1 MVNEIYGVALNGA
14 FDRVSTYRVLR
25 ETPKTYIVDKVTG
38 GHIRKDSMCDR
49 WESYYTDKSEA
60 ESALS
65 SLLEHHSKMCRKPD
79 IGYIHRRLVRIRSGV
94 NTARYIDDLI
104 RYVEGFLSS

>member
-1 MVNEIYGVALNGA
+1 MVTEIYGVALNGA
-14 FDRVSTYRVLR
+14 FDRVSTYRVLK

-49 WESYYTDKSEA
+49 LENYYTDKSEA

-65 SLLEHHSKMCRKPD
+65 SLLEHYSKMSRKPD
-79 IGYIHRRLVRIRSGV
+79 MGHIHRRLLRIRSGV
-94 NTARYIDDLI
+94 NTDRYIDDLI